1 MTPDKFIDQILVGA
15 RTCQRTS
22 GIPASFTIA
31 QAALES
37 SWGNRAPG
45 NNLFGIKADP
55 SWKGATVPILTHE
68 VVRGQRVAIIA
79 NFRAYASMGDSLVDH
94 ARFFLDNPRYRQC
107 FLEKTGEGWA
117 RAAANAGYAT
127 DPGYADK
134 LISIMRGRDLARF
147 DVLPAEV
154 KP

>member
-1 MTPDKFIDQILVGA
+1 MAPDDFIEQILLGA
-15 RTCQRTS
+15 RTCQRTT

-55 SWKGATVPILTHE
+55 SWKGPTVPINTHE
-68 VVRGQRVAIIA
+68 VLNGQRVAITA
-79 NFRAYASMGDSLVDH
+79 NFRAYASLGDSLVDH
-94 ARFFLDNPRYRQC
+94 AKFFLDNRRYRPC

-117 RAAANAGYAT
+117 RAVAKAGYAT

-134 LISIMRGRDLARF
+134 LISIMDGRELAQY
-147 DVLPAEV
+147 DKLPEV